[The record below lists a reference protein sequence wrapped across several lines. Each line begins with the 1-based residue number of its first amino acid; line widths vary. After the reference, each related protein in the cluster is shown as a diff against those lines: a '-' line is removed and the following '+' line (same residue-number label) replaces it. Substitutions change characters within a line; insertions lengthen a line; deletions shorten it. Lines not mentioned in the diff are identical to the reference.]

1 MTSHVP
7 PGWACSRLTF
17 QKAVGLRALTRVGVA
32 LPRPPTLSLTVLS
45 ALLETLMTLFLEGP
59 VLLDP
64 SRAPYPAAGESSTP
78 PWASQHKRRPLCPAV
93 RRAWAVRLVTAR
105 LKDPLRVTGSLSSWL
120 MTRAPL
126 PHLQTAL
133 LCHPSM
139 EAAWPLTTPEV
150 SAKDKNDSAPLANG
164 L

>member
-1 MTSHVP
+1 MGLQQAHLPEGCQPARTDK
-7 PGWACSRLTF
+7 GWGGFAQAPHPEPHC
-17 QKAVGLRALTRVGVA
+17 A
-32 LPRPPTLSLTVLS
+32 S

-120 MTRAPL
+120 TTRAPL